1 MSLHQSEKKSVKV
14 QITLPEDIAKKIEEE
29 VRESYSSK
37 SYWFLKIVNEYFE
50 QKEKKKKSVISLN
63 IK

>member
-1 MSLHQSEKKSVKV
+1 MSSHQSSKRSIKV
-14 QITLPEDIAKKIEEE
+14 QITLPEEVLKKIEDEI
-29 VRESYSSK
+29 RESYSSK
-37 SYWFLKIVNEYFE
+37 SFWFLKIVNEYFE

>member
-1 MSLHQSEKKSVKV
+1 MSSRQSEKKSVKV

-50 QKEKKKKSVISLN
+50 QKEKKKKSIISLN

>member
-1 MSLHQSEKKSVKV
+1 MSSRQSEKKSVKV
-14 QITLPEDIAKKIEEE
+14 QITLPEDIAKKIEEDA
-29 VRESYSSK
+29 RESYTSK